1 MNKKGPTNT
10 SRVHFTNPVPIQG
23 QDRSRRWEMKCK
35 HCSRCEFFIGYLGSP
50 SLTFQSCFSFKRTVD
65 KEKSFEDELV
75 QPPLGNL
82 ATHLRIKHPNASAPT
97 DSPPPGLTHGI
108 SASSSKIMDDFLREG
123 QLNPAIKPTQKGFYK
138 VFAAWVLEDDLPFTT
153 GETGGIHRLF
163 SYMQSKFML
172 PSDTTVRS
180 TLARIFIEMFEVVQ
194 AELKVIFHPVFYY
207 LVLIHTQL

>member
-1 MNKKGPTNT
+1 
-10 SRVHFTNPVPIQG
+10 
-23 QDRSRRWEMKCK
+23 
-35 HCSRCEFFIGYLGSP
+35 
-50 SLTFQSCFSFKRTVD
+50 
-65 KEKSFEDELV
+65 
-75 QPPLGNL
+75 
-82 ATHLRIKHPNASAPT
+82 
-97 DSPPPGLTHGI
+97 
-108 SASSSKIMDDFLREG
+108 MDDFLREG